1 MNPDPSIA
9 VLIPTFGRPDRL
21 RRVVENVQA
30 ATAVPHET
38 VFVIEEHDTATKSAL
53 DELPDVVPSGWT
65 ALVNSRKA
73 NYSGAVTTGYLGT
86 FAPFVFAGADDLAFH
101 DGWAEHALARMDD
114 WVKVV
119 GTNDLLNPFVAAG
132 LHATHYLVARDY
144 LDDIGGVVDQGPGS
158 FLNDAYTHQ
167 WTDTE
172 FIGTAKA
179 RARFRP
185 CLESIVEHMHAYS
198 SKPGRSEPDATTAK
212 GMVNV
217 EADGELYDSR
227 KHLWWDLSR

>member
-1 MNPDPSIA
+1 MKPDPSIA

-21 RRVVENVQA
+21 RRVAENVHAATTVDHRLVFIVEDDDVESYQA
-30 ATAVPHET
+30 AVRET
-38 VFVIEEHDTATKSAL
+38 DSLVVVNEH
-53 DELPDVVPSGWT
+53 
-65 ALVNSRKA
+65 RA
-73 NYSGAVTTGYLGT
+73 NYSGAITTGFERT
-86 FAPFVFAGADDLAFH
+86 NDPFVFAGADDLAFH
-101 DGWAEHALARMDD
+101 DGWDERALEHMDD
-114 WVKVV
+114 WVWVV

-132 LHATHYLVARDY
+132 LHATHYLVDRRY
-144 LDDIGGVVDQGPGS
+144 LDTIGGVVDQGPGS

-185 CLESIVEHMHAYS
+185 CLESIVEHLHAYS
-198 SKPGRSEPDATTAK
+198 NKPGRQDPDATTAK

-217 EADGELYDSR
+217 EADGALYDSR